1 MEINRADGTYSVNTV
16 KPVMEAPNSDD
27 FERRRERRALMQEI
41 GQVQVLTKSISDRMK
56 RLRLL
61 EEDVA
66 MADSIVSSITARMKK
81 LEMPED

>member
-1 MEINRADGTYSVNTV
+1 
-16 KPVMEAPNSDD
+16 MEAPNSDD

-56 RLRLL
+56 RLRML
-61 EEDVA
+61 EEDVE
-66 MADSIVSSITARMKK
+66 MANSIVSSITARMKK